1 MRVGDI
7 VIVSDLGEMKIYR
20 AAPRDLEAE
29 ADSKSENIKLD
40 LIETKDYLLS
50 HWKMHDLVSD
60 QAGRFKGG
68 SQVKGKFSQGS
79 MGERHELVKKI
90 EKDVIKTV
98 AKDISDAVA
107 QNRTQKWF
115 LGVSETIYDHIL
127 EKVSK
132 SAKETLFLGVK
143 KDLVKTDKTDLVE
156 IFKKKI

>member
-50 HWKMHDLVSD
+50 HWKVHDLVSD

-68 SQVKGKFSQGS
+68 NQG
-79 MGERHELVKKI
+79 ENHELIKNI
-90 EKDVIKTV
+90 EEDIIKTV
-98 AKDISDAVA
+98 AKDISKTVS
-107 QNRTQKWF
+107 QGKVQKWF
-115 LGVSETIYDHIL
+115 LGASETVYDQIL

-143 KDLVKTDKTDLVE
+143 KDLVKTDKIDLIK

>member
-20 AAPRDLEAE
+20 ATPRDLEAE
-29 ADSKSENIKLD
+29 AGLNTENVKLD

-50 HWKMHDLVSD
+50 HWKIHDLVSD
-60 QAGRFKGG
+60 QAGLFKGG
-68 SQVKGKFSQGS
+68 SQGKGKFSQGS

-90 EKDVIKTV
+90 EKEVIETV
-98 AKDISDAVA
+98 AQDISDAVA
-107 QNRTQKWF
+107 QNKAQKWF
-115 LGVSETIYDHIL
+115 LGVSETAYDHIL
-127 EKVSK
+127 QKVSK

-143 KDLVKTDKTDLVE
+143 KDLVKTDKNDLIE